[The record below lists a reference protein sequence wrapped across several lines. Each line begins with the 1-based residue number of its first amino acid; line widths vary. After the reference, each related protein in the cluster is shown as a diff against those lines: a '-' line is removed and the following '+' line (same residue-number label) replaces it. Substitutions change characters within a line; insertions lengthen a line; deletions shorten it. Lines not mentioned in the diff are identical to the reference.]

1 MLWPL
6 LFLAITPEEK
16 AIAFLA
22 KEVPAWER
30 ENGCFSCHNNG
41 DGARALFAAK
51 ARGFAVPPE
60 ALSSTFQWLQDPTKW
75 DQGAKN
81 AMASD
86 LDLARIQFSVARAA
100 AGLKSGILPKQQADG
115 SFQVFTG
122 DLPGSPI
129 TWGTTLATALV
140 AQALRQ
146 TGDFAEARRKAEAWL
161 ARQKATNSLDTS
173 ALLLARPNDPALRAA
188 VIAKQGIS
196 GAWGSP
202 AEVFDTAL
210 AVIALRSG
218 PEAAKGR
225 AFLIS
230 RQMENGAWPETTRP
244 SGGQSY
250 AHFVSTSAWATL
262 ALLSDEKR

>member
-6 LFLAITPEEK
+6 LLLAISPEEK
-16 AIAFLA
+16 ALAFLA
-22 KEVPAWER
+22 KEVPAWEQ
-30 ENGCFSCHNNG
+30 ENSCFSCHNNG

-51 ARGFAVPPE
+51 ARGYAVAPE
-60 ALSSTFQWLQDPTKW
+60 ALNTTLAWLQDPTKW

-81 AMASD
+81 TMASD
-86 LDLARIQFSVARAA
+86 LDLARIQFTVARAA

-115 SFQVFTG
+115 SFRVVTG

-146 TGDFAEARRKAEAWL
+146 TGDFPEARQRAETWL
-161 ARQKATNSLDTS
+161 AKQKPANGLDAT
-173 ALLLARPNDPALRAA
+173 ALLLARPDDSALRAA
-188 VIAKQGIS
+188 VIAKQSPS

-218 PEAAKGR
+218 PEAVKGR

-230 RQMENGAWPETTRP
+230 RQMENGSWPETTRP

-250 AHFVSTSAWATL
+250 AHFISTSAWATL
-262 ALLSDEKR
+262 ALLLDNKP

>member
-1 MLWPL
+1 VLWPL

-22 KEVPAWER
+22 QEVPAWER
-30 ENGCFSCHNNG
+30 DNGCFSCHNNG
-41 DGARALFAAK
+41 DGARALFAAQ
-51 ARGFAVPPE
+51 AAGYAVPP
-60 ALSSTFQWLQDPTKW
+60 AAIKSTLQWLQEPGKW

-100 AGLKSGILPKQQADG
+100 AGLKSGILPKQQPDG
-115 SFQVFTG
+115 SFRVFTG

-140 AQALRQ
+140 AQALGQ
-146 TGDFAEARRKAEAWL
+146 TGDFPDARQKAEAWL
-161 ARQKATNSLDTS
+161 ASHKPANSLDAT
-173 ALLLARPNDPALRAA
+173 ALLLARPKDASLRAA
-188 VIAKQGIS
+188 LIAKQGPS

-225 AFLIS
+225 AYLLS
-230 RQMENGAWPETTRP
+230 RQMDNGAWPETTRP

-250 AHFVSTSAWATL
+250 AHFLSTSAWATM
-262 ALLSDEKR
+262 ALLLDEKH

>member
-16 AIAFLA
+16 AIAFLS

-30 ENGCFSCHNNG
+30 DNGCFSCHNNG

-51 ARGFAVPPE
+51 AAGYTVPTE
-60 ALSSTFQWLQDPTKW
+60 ALTRTLAWLQAPAKW

-86 LDLARIQFSVARAA
+86 LDLARIQFTVARAA
-100 AGLKSGILPKQQADG
+100 AGLKPGILPKQQADG
-115 SFQVFTG
+115 SFRVFTG
-122 DLPGSPI
+122 DLAGSPI

-146 TGDFAEARRKAEAWL
+146 AGDFPEARQQAEAWL
-161 ARQKATNSLDTS
+161 AKQKPANSLDTT
-173 ALLLARPNDPALRAA
+173 ALLLARPDDSALRAA
-188 VIAKQGIS
+188 VIAKQSPS

-202 AEVFDTAL
+202 GEVFDTAL

-250 AHFVSTSAWATL
+250 AHFISTTAWATL
-262 ALLSDEKR
+262 ALLLDEKH